1 MKHLLLSLCAALMF
15 AGSLQADVI
24 SFSNLDQDFDASNQ
38 LNVGGETAGFTI
50 TGSDSSGVLTYSVS
64 YTADFGT
71 GTGVETLS
79 FDVVVQGFENAT
91 ENLYVGDGNVAGNT
105 VDFGAGST
113 LVDVNPNA
121 DNSTWRVAS
130 GNNGANDPDRF
141 DRDETLVFD
150 LVNLSITG
158 ANDADFLGFDAVRY
172 QETAGSQ
179 HQALVGIGTGVL
191 GQQFNNNQNLT
202 FPLAQTLYVSGD
214 ANAVSSG
221 INFGVNNVGFDI
233 HVKAEAVPEPMGML
247 GDVDLNGVVNF
258 LDIAPFIDLLS
269 SQTFQFE
276 ADIDGNMVVN
286 FFDIAPFIAILSG
299 Q

>member
-15 AGSLQADVI
+15 TGSLQADIV

-158 ANDADFLGFDAVRY
+158 ANSADFLGFDFVRY
-172 QETAGSQ
+172 QETAGGQ
-179 HQALVGIGTGVL
+179 HQALVGIGSGVL

-233 HVKAEAVPEPMGML
+233 HVKAEVVPEPSSAM
-247 GDVDLNGVVNF
+247 F
-258 LDIAPFIDLLS
+258 LFSVCALS
-269 SQTFQFE
+269 ICGRRRS
-276 ADIDGNMVVN
+276 
-286 FFDIAPFIAILSG
+286 S
-299 Q
+299 